1 MSKFYIKPDGIAC
14 RQVIFMSSTID
25 PTYSPGWYFINETEQ
40 IEAGPFATGE
50 VAYEELLKY
59 SEKLQPS
66 KLFEFIPVS
75 VHLID
80 EVNQEDILIKLG
92 KIAGVAYQSDKA
104 MYEQRL
110 AKCMKDGHESV
121 LEHQSI
127 SVEIVCDRA
136 TTHALVRHRH
146 CAYTQESTIYCNYNR
161 FNKVQFILPQEYA
174 DDFFHTVSFMYLN
187 DSRPAG
193 VKRDILPNCTK
204 TTLIMTTNIRE
215 WRYILGLRSDPKDS
229 GRMHTVI
236 QLLKEQF
243 KNVLPFFFADIPQIW
258 R

>member
-1 MSKFYIKPDGIAC
+1 MD
-14 RQVIFMSSTID
+14 
-25 PTYSPGWYFINETEQ
+25 N
-40 IEAGPFATGE
+40 
-50 VAYEELLKY
+50 
-59 SEKLQPS
+59 

-75 VHLID
+75 VRLID
-80 EVNQEDILIKLG
+80 EVNEEDTIIKLG

-104 MYEQRL
+104 MYSQRL
-110 AKCMKDGHESV
+110 LKCMRDGHESV

-127 SVEIVCDRA
+127 SVEIICDRA

-146 CAYTQESTIYCNYNR
+146 TAYTQESTIYCNYN
-161 FNKVQFILPQEYA
+161 NKGLLQFIEPQEYSDEHFQSVA
-174 DDFFHTVSFMYLN
+174 EMYLG

-193 VKRDILPNCTK
+193 IKRDILPNCTK

-236 QLLKEQF
+236 EQLRLQLQS
-243 KNVLPFFFADIPQIW
+243 VLPFFFTDIPQIW

>member
-1 MSKFYIKPDGIAC
+1 M
-14 RQVIFMSSTID
+14 
-25 PTYSPGWYFINETEQ
+25 NN
-40 IEAGPFATGE
+40 
-50 VAYEELLKY
+50 
-59 SEKLQPS
+59 

-75 VHLID
+75 VRLID
-80 EVNQEDILIKLG
+80 EVNEEDTIIKLG

-104 MYEQRL
+104 MYAQRL
-110 AKCMKDGHESV
+110 LKCMKDGHESV

-127 SVEIVCDRA
+127 SVEIICDRA

-146 CAYTQESTIYCNYNR
+146 TAYTQESTIYCNYN
-161 FNKVQFILPQEYA
+161 NKGLLQFIEPQEYS
-174 DDFFHTVSFMYLN
+174 DEHFQEVSRLYLG

-193 VKRDILPNCTK
+193 IKRDILPNCTK

-236 QLLKEQF
+236 EQLRLQLQS
-243 KNVLPFFFADIPQIW
+243 VLPFFFTDIPQIW

>member
-1 MSKFYIKPDGIAC
+1 M
-14 RQVIFMSSTID
+14 
-25 PTYSPGWYFINETEQ
+25 NN
-40 IEAGPFATGE
+40 
-50 VAYEELLKY
+50 
-59 SEKLQPS
+59 

-75 VHLID
+75 VRLID
-80 EVNQEDILIKLG
+80 EVNEEDTIIKLG

-104 MYEQRL
+104 LYSQRL
-110 AKCMKDGHESV
+110 LKCMKDGHESV

-127 SVEIVCDRA
+127 SVEIICDRA

-146 CAYTQESTIYCNYNR
+146 TAYTQESTIYCNYN
-161 FNKVQFILPQEYA
+161 NKGLLQFIEPQEYS
-174 DDFFHTVSFMYLN
+174 DEHFQEVSQLYLG

-193 VKRDILPNCTK
+193 IKRDILPNCTK

-236 QLLKEQF
+236 EQLRLQLQS
-243 KNVLPFFFADIPQIW
+243 VLPFFFTDIPQIW

>member
-1 MSKFYIKPDGIAC
+1 M
-14 RQVIFMSSTID
+14 
-25 PTYSPGWYFINETEQ
+25 NN
-40 IEAGPFATGE
+40 
-50 VAYEELLKY
+50 
-59 SEKLQPS
+59 

-75 VHLID
+75 VRLID
-80 EVNQEDILIKLG
+80 EVNEEDTILKLG

-104 MYEQRL
+104 LYSQRL
-110 AKCMKDGHESV
+110 LKCMKDGHESV

-127 SVEIVCDRA
+127 SVEIICDRA

-146 CAYTQESTIYCNYNR
+146 TAYTQESTIYCNYN
-161 FNKVQFILPQEYA
+161 NKGLLQFIEPQEYSDEHFQSVA
-174 DDFFHTVSFMYLN
+174 EMYLG

-193 VKRDILPNCTK
+193 IKRDILPNCTK

-236 QLLKEQF
+236 EQLRLQLQS
-243 KNVLPFFFADIPQIW
+243 VLPFFFTDIPQIW

>member
-1 MSKFYIKPDGIAC
+1 M
-14 RQVIFMSSTID
+14 
-25 PTYSPGWYFINETEQ
+25 NN
-40 IEAGPFATGE
+40 
-50 VAYEELLKY
+50 
-59 SEKLQPS
+59 

-75 VHLID
+75 VRLID
-80 EVNQEDILIKLG
+80 EVNEEDTIIKLG

-104 MYEQRL
+104 LYSQRL
-110 AKCMKDGHESV
+110 LKCMKDGHESV

-127 SVEIVCDRA
+127 SVEIICDRA

-146 CAYTQESTIYCNYNR
+146 TAYTQESTIYCNYN
-161 FNKVQFILPQEYA
+161 NKGLLQFIEPQEYSDEHFQSVA
-174 DDFFHTVSFMYLN
+174 EMYLG

-193 VKRDILPNCTK
+193 IKRDILPNCTK

-236 QLLKEQF
+236 EQLRLQLQS
-243 KNVLPFFFADIPQIW
+243 VLPFFFTDIPQIW

>member
-1 MSKFYIKPDGIAC
+1 MNQNFYPDE
-14 RQVIFMSSTID
+14 
-25 PTYSPGWYFINETEQ
+25 NENNS
-40 IEAGPFATGE
+40 
-50 VAYEELLKY
+50 VNCNVLKN
-59 SEKLQPS
+59 
-66 KLFEFIPVS
+66 FEFIPVA

-80 EVNQEDILIKLG
+80 EIDQNRIITKLG

-110 AKCMKDGHESV
+110 AKCMRDGHESV
-121 LEHQSI
+121 LEHESI
-127 SVEIVCDRA
+127 SIEIVCDRA

-146 CAYTQESTIYCNYNR
+146 CAFTQESTIYCNYNR
-161 FNKVQFILPQEYA
+161 FNKVQFILPQEYSDA
-174 DDFFHTVSFMYLN
+174 HFEQVAQLYLK

-193 VKRDILPNCTK
+193 IKRDILPNCTK

-236 QLLKEQF
+236 KLITAELQS
-243 KNVLPFFFADIPQIW
+243 VLPFFFTDVPQIW

>member
-1 MSKFYIKPDGIAC
+1 MSEDKYYIKPNGTVCKD
-14 RQVIFMSSTID
+14 
-25 PTYSPGWYFINETEQ
+25 
-40 IEAGPFATGE
+40 
-50 VAYEELLKY
+50 AYEKLLEY
-59 SEKLQPS
+59 SERLQPQ
-66 KLFEFIPVS
+66 KQYEFIPVS
-75 VHLID
+75 VRLID
-80 EVNQEDILIKLG
+80 IVNETEVITKLG
-92 KIAGVAYQSDKA
+92 QIAGVAYQSDKTD
-104 MYEQRL
+104 YTRRL
-110 AKCMKDGHESV
+110 LKCMKDGHESV
-121 LEHQSI
+121 LEHESI

-146 CAYTQESTIYCNYNR
+146 CAFTQESTIYCNYNNKGIIR
-161 FNKVQFILPQEYA
+161 FIAPQEYS
-174 DDFFHTVSFMYLN
+174 DDFFQSVAELYLK

-236 QLLKEQF
+236 KMLKDQLQS
-243 KNVLPFFFADIPQIW
+243 VLPFFFTDIPQIW